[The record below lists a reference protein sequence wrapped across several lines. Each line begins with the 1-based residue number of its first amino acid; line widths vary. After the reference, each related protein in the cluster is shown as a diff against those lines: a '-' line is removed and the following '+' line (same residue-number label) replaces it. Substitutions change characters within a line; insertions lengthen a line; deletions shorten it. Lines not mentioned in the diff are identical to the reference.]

1 MWWLYQLLYAATLV
15 VAGPILLLRRGG
27 HYLATLTGR
36 LGGHDGPP
44 APAGRDGVWLH
55 AVSVG
60 EAQVAATLARAL
72 PAELPLVVTTITP
85 TGQERAR
92 AALAGRA
99 AVAYHPFELGFAI
112 ERFLRRFAPRALVLV
127 EGDLWPLALRAVRRR
142 GLPTVVVN
150 ARVSDRTFPRLL
162 RWRSLVRPLLLD
174 RVERFGVQSG
184 LDGERLRRLGV
195 PAERIEVTG
204 NVKFEAG
211 EPPAR
216 PELAALVT
224 ELAAGRPVLVAGSTM
239 RGEED
244 GVLDAFAVAGGGE
257 RALLVLAPR
266 HPERFGEV
274 FERVRVRCPDALR
287 RSSAAAAPPAG
298 ARPAVLLLDTLGEL
312 ASVYSLARGAFV
324 GGTLV
329 PTGGH
334 NPIEAA
340 RCGVPVAAGP
350 SMENFREISEAF
362 DAAEAWLRVAD
373 AAALGAAFA
382 AWTADAAAAEKLGRR
397 GAELVA
403 AHGGALGRTLALLA
417 PIVARCGARAA

>member
-44 APAGRDGVWLH
+44 TPAGRDGVWLH

-92 AALAGRA
+92 SALSGRA

-174 RVERFGVQSG
+174 RTSKLRGALLQLLEQPGVRDGDGSLVRERLQQADLVR
-184 LDGERLRRLGV
+184 GERRDLESRDD
-195 PAERIEVTG
+195 
-204 NVKFEAG
+204 EAADG
-211 EPPAR
+211 
-216 PELAALVT
+216 
-224 ELAAGRPVLVAGSTM
+224 GVLVAK
-239 RGEED
+239 RD
-244 GVLDAFAVAGGGE
+244 
-257 RALLVLAPR
+257 RQ
-266 HPERFGEV
+266 H
-274 FERVRVRCPDALR
+274 
-287 RSSAAAAPPAG
+287 
-298 ARPAVLLLDTLGEL
+298 RPSRYL
-312 ASVYSLARGAFV
+312 
-324 GGTLV
+324 
-329 PTGGH
+329 
-334 NPIEAA
+334 
-340 RCGVPVAAGP
+340 
-350 SMENFREISEAF
+350 
-362 DAAEAWLRVAD
+362 
-373 AAALGAAFA
+373 
-382 AWTADAAAAEKLGRR
+382 
-397 GAELVA
+397 
-403 AHGGALGRTLALLA
+403 
-417 PIVARCGARAA
+417 